1 LGCSYFCFFTFNF
14 SLDVVG
20 ARQRAPIYHS
30 QSITPIIS
38 GVYPQSKGVMI
49 CDQEIEMKKHGK
61 KYAAAAKLID
71 RNKAY
76 TPKEAVELLKKTAY
90 SKFNETVE
98 LHLKMGVD
106 VKQADQMVRGV
117 TLLPNGTGKTV
128 RIAVFAEGDGERIA
142 REAGADVVGGDDLI
156 KEVEGGRLDFD
167 ITVAVPQMMAKVG
180 RLGKILGTRG
190 LMPSPKAGT
199 IVPPEQLPRLIKELR
214 MGRVEFRTD
223 KTANIHTI
231 VGKTQ
236 FSEDQL
242 HENLMAMLDAI
253 SRAKPAAAKGQYVKK
268 IVLASTM
275 GPGIRLDL
283 NEALNVKPAA

>member
-1 LGCSYFCFFTFNF
+1 
-14 SLDVVG
+14 
-20 ARQRAPIYHS
+20 
-30 QSITPIIS
+30 
-38 GVYPQSKGVMI
+38 
-49 CDQEIEMKKHGK
+49 MKKHKK
-61 KYAAAAKLID
+61 KYTEAAKLVD
-71 RNKAY
+71 RNKLY
-76 TPKEAVELLKKTAY
+76 TLREAVELLKKTTY
-90 SKFNETVE
+90 TKFNETVE

-117 TLLPNGTGKTV
+117 TLLPHGTGKTV
-128 RIAVFAEGDGERIA
+128 RIAVFAEGEGERIA
-142 REAGADVVGGDDLI
+142 REAGADVVGADDLI

-167 ITVAVPQMMAKVG
+167 ITVATPQMMGKVG

-236 FSEDQL
+236 FTEDQL
-242 HENLMAMLDAI
+242 YDNLTAMLDAI
-253 SRAKPAAAKGQYVKK
+253 VRAKPTAAKGQYIKNPAV
-268 IVLASTM
+268 ASTM

-283 NEALNVKPAA
+283 NEALATKAVA

>member
-1 LGCSYFCFFTFNF
+1 
-14 SLDVVG
+14 
-20 ARQRAPIYHS
+20 
-30 QSITPIIS
+30 
-38 GVYPQSKGVMI
+38 
-49 CDQEIEMKKHGK
+49 MKKHGK
-61 KYAAAAKLID
+61 KYAAAAKLVD
-71 RNKAY
+71 RNKTYA
-76 TPKEAVELLKKTAY
+76 PKEAVELLKKTVY

-117 TLLPNGTGKTV
+117 TLLPHGTGKTV
-128 RIAVFAEGDGERIA
+128 CIAVFAEGDGERIA

-223 KTANIHTI
+223 KTGNVHTI

-236 FSEDQL
+236 FTEEQL

-253 SRAKPAAAKGQYVKK
+253 MRAKPAAAKGQYVKK

-275 GPGIRLDL
+275 SPGIRLDL
-283 NEALNVKPAA
+283 NEALNVKPTA

>member
-1 LGCSYFCFFTFNF
+1 
-14 SLDVVG
+14 
-20 ARQRAPIYHS
+20 
-30 QSITPIIS
+30 
-38 GVYPQSKGVMI
+38 
-49 CDQEIEMKKHGK
+49 MKKHGK
-61 KYAAAAKLID
+61 KYVAAAKLID
-71 RNKAY
+71 RNKMY
-76 TPKEAVELLKKTAY
+76 SPKEAVELLKKTVY

-106 VKQADQMVRGV
+106 VKQADQIVRGV
-117 TLLPNGTGKTV
+117 TLLPHGTGKQV

-156 KEVEGGRLDFD
+156 KEVEGGRIDFD
-167 ITVAVPQMMAKVG
+167 ITVAVPQLMAKVG

-223 KTANIHTI
+223 KTGNVHTI

-236 FSEDQL
+236 FSEEQL
-242 HENLMAMLDAI
+242 HENLVAMLDAI
-253 SRAKPAAAKGQYVKK
+253 VRAKPTAAKGQYVKK
-268 IVLASTM
+268 IVLTSTM
-275 GPGIRLDL
+275 GPGIRIDL
-283 NEALNVKPAA
+283 NEALNVNPAA

>member
-1 LGCSYFCFFTFNF
+1 
-14 SLDVVG
+14 
-20 ARQRAPIYHS
+20 
-30 QSITPIIS
+30 
-38 GVYPQSKGVMI
+38 
-49 CDQEIEMKKHGK
+49 MKKHGK
-61 KYAAAAKLID
+61 KYLAAAKLVD
-71 RNKAY
+71 HDKAY
-76 TPKEAVELLKKTAY
+76 TPREAVQILKKTVY
-90 SKFNETVE
+90 TKFNETVE
-98 LHLKMGVD
+98 LHLRMGVD

-128 RIAVFAEGDGERIA
+128 RIAVFAEGEGDRLA

-236 FSEDQL
+236 FSEEQL
-242 HENLMAMLDAI
+242 YDNLMAMLDAI
-253 SRAKPAAAKGQYVKK
+253 TRAKPTAAKGQYVKK
-268 IVLASTM
+268 IILASTM

-283 NEALNVKPAA
+283 NEALSVKPAA